1 MASTMDME
9 LNCDTEKL
17 TLYGIDRWILGDLAN
32 LMTIAWLIEA
42 SQQDTCCYM
51 DICVATGR
59 TEDLVPVL
67 T

>member
-32 LMTIAWLIEA
+32 LMTIAW
-42 SQQDTCCYM
+42 
-51 DICVATGR
+51 
-59 TEDLVPVL
+59 
-67 T
+67 